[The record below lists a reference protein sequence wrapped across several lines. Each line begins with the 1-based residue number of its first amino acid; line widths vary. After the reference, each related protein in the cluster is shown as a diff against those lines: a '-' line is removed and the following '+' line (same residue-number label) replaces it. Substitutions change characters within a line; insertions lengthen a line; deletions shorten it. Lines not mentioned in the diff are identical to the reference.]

1 MVMRNRNRFKLFVA
15 AAALLVAACTTPSK
29 PVQDHLIDT
38 PPLWIHLPE
47 TTEAANK
54 EAPLVTSTVAD
65 VEHDWWGHFRDPTL
79 DSLVKEALTNNR
91 TLAIAKARVE
101 EARANRT
108 FARANLLPEVNAV
121 GSASRTNQGLLT
133 ANRTVNLAEADIQ
146 ATWEIDL
153 FGRNQARAS
162 EAAAILESEEAGA
175 QAVRV
180 ALLAEIARN
189 YFDLRNFER
198 QLVLTQQNLDSQQK
212 TLELTEVQL
221 QGGYASDFDVQRAA
235 AQVSTTQ
242 ALLPDLQAA
251 YDAAVTRL
259 NILLG
264 YPPGSKDAVLKTVRE
279 LTPLDPGI
287 VVAAPAAV
295 LATRPDIR
303 VAERRFAATMSAKEA
318 ATAEL
323 LPDISLTALFGVQG
337 GTGIGATPW
346 GVGLNLAQPILN
358 FGRLESQID
367 AADARQRQAFLNYQ
381 QTVLEALG
389 DMEDALSR
397 YIQENAR
404 NASLSAAVGQNRKA
418 EDLAMQQYGNGFT
431 SLLDVLVAQRN
442 LLEAEASQ
450 AASDANLRKDL
461 VAIYTAAGGGWKE

>member
-1 MVMRNRNRFKLFVA
+1 MPNRNHLKLF
-15 AAALLVAACTTPSK
+15 AALAALVVAACATPSK
-29 PVQDHLIDT
+29 PQQDPLIST
-38 PPLWIHLPE
+38 PPVWMHLPD
-47 TTEAANK
+47 TIEAANK
-54 EAPLVTSTVAD
+54 EAPLVTGTAAA
-65 VEHDWWGHFRDPTL
+65 VEHDWWRNFGDPTL
-79 DSLVKEALTNNR
+79 DALVKESLTNNR

-101 EARANRT
+101 EARASRS
-108 FARANLLPEVNAV
+108 FARATLLPEVNAV
-121 GSASRTNQGLLT
+121 GAVSRSNQGLLT
-133 ANRTVNLAEADIQ
+133 ADRAVNIAEADLQ
-146 ATWEIDL
+146 ASWELDL

-180 ALLAEIARN
+180 ALLAEVARN
-189 YFDLRNFER
+189 YFDLRNYER
-198 QLVLTQQNLDSQQK
+198 QLVLTRQNLDSQQK
-212 TLELTEVQL
+212 TLELTQVQL
-221 QGGYASDFDVQRAA
+221 QGGYSSDFDVQRAA

-242 ALLPDLQAA
+242 ALIPDLQAA
-251 YDAAVTRL
+251 YDAAATRL

-264 YPPGSKDAVLKTVRE
+264 YPPGSKDALLKTAQA
-279 LTPLDPGI
+279 LKPLDAGI
-287 VVAAPAAV
+287 VVAAPATV

-323 LPDISLTALFGVQG
+323 FPDISLTALFGIQG
-337 GTGIGATPW
+337 ATGLSATPW
-346 GVGLNLAQPILN
+346 GFGANLAQPILN
-358 FGRLESQID
+358 FGRIESQID

-389 DMEDALSR
+389 NMEDALSH
-397 YIQENAR
+397 YLQENVR

-418 EDLAMQQYGNGFT
+418 EDLARQQYGNGFT
-431 SLLDVLVAQRN
+431 SLLDVLVAQRS

-450 AASDANLRKDL
+450 AASDASLRKDL

>member
-1 MVMRNRNRFKLFVA
+1 
-15 AAALLVAACTTPSK
+15 
-29 PVQDHLIDT
+29 
-38 PPLWIHLPE
+38 
-47 TTEAANK
+47 
-54 EAPLVTSTVAD
+54 VTSTVAE
-65 VEHDWWGHFRDPTL
+65 VEHNWWGHFGDPIL
-79 DSLVKEALTNNR
+79 DDLVKDTLTNNR
-91 TLAIAKARVE
+91 TLAIAEARVE

-108 FARANLLPEVNAV
+108 IARANLLPEVNAV
-121 GSASRTNQGLLT
+121 GQASRGNQGLLT
-133 ANRTVNLAEADIQ
+133 GDRTVNLAEADIQ

-153 FGRNQARAS
+153 FGRNQARAA

-180 ALLAEIARN
+180 ALLAEVARN

-198 QLVLTQQNLDSQQK
+198 QLVLTRQNLDTQQK
-212 TLELTEVQL
+212 TLELTQVQL
-221 QGGYASDFDVQRAA
+221 RGGYASDFDVQRAA

-242 ALLPDLQAA
+242 ALIPDLQAA

-264 YPPGSKDAVLKTVRE
+264 FPPGSKDALLKTARE
-279 LTPLDPGI
+279 LKPLDPGI

-303 VAERRFAATMSAKEA
+303 VAERRFAASMSAKEA
-318 ATAEL
+318 ATADL

-337 GTGIGATPW
+337 ASGLAGATPW

-358 FGRLESQID
+358 FGSLESQVD

-389 DMEDALSR
+389 NMEDALSR
-397 YIQENAR
+397 YLQENAR

-431 SLLDVLVAQRN
+431 SLLDLLVAQRN

>member
-1 MVMRNRNRFKLFVA
+1 LDPSARN
-15 AAALLVAACTTPSK
+15 
-29 PVQDHLIDT
+29 D
-38 PPLWIHLPE
+38 
-47 TTEAANK
+47 EAANK

-79 DSLVKEALTNNR
+79 DALVKEALTNNR

-221 QGGYASDFDVQRAA
+221 QGGYSSDFDVQRAA

-264 YPPGSKDAVLKTVRE
+264 YPPAAKT
-279 LTPLDPGI
+279 
-287 VVAAPAAV
+287 
-295 LATRPDIR
+295 
-303 VAERRFAATMSAKEA
+303 
-318 ATAEL
+318 
-323 LPDISLTALFGVQG
+323 
-337 GTGIGATPW
+337 
-346 GVGLNLAQPILN
+346 
-358 FGRLESQID
+358 
-367 AADARQRQAFLNYQ
+367 
-381 QTVLEALG
+381 
-389 DMEDALSR
+389 R
-397 YIQENAR
+397 Y
-404 NASLSAAVGQNRKA
+404 
-418 EDLAMQQYGNGFT
+418 
-431 SLLDVLVAQRN
+431 
-442 LLEAEASQ
+442 
-450 AASDANLRKDL
+450 
-461 VAIYTAAGGGWKE
+461 

>member
-1 MVMRNRNRFKLFVA
+1 MRNRNRLKLFAA
-15 AAALLVAACTTPSK
+15 AAALLVAACATPSK
-29 PVQDHLIDT
+29 PPQDSLIDT

-54 EAPLVTSTVAD
+54 DSPLVTSTVAQ
-65 VEHDWWGHFRDPTL
+65 VEHDWWGHFGDPTL
-79 DSLVKEALTNNR
+79 DTLVKEALTNNR
-91 TLAIAKARVE
+91 SLAIAKARVE
-101 EARANRT
+101 EARANRS
-108 FARANLLPEVNAV
+108 FARANLLPQVNAV
-121 GSASRTNQGLLT
+121 GSVGRSNQGFLT
-133 ANRTVNLAEADIQ
+133 GDRVVNLAEADIQ
-146 ATWEIDL
+146 ASWEIDL
-153 FGRNQARAS
+153 FGRNQARAA

-180 ALLAEIARN
+180 ALLAEVARN

-198 QLVLTQQNLDSQQK
+198 QLVLTRQNLETQQK
-212 TLELTEVQL
+212 TLELTQVQL
-221 QGGYASDFDVQRAA
+221 QGGYASDFDVQRSA

-242 ALLPDLQAA
+242 ALIPDLQAA

-264 YPPGSKDAVLKTVRE
+264 YPPGSKDALLKTVRE
-279 LTPLDPGI
+279 LRPLDPGI
-287 VVAAPAAV
+287 IVAAPAAV

-323 LPDISLTALFGVQG
+323 LPDISLTALFGIQG
-337 GTGIGATPW
+337 ATGLSATPW

-358 FGRLESQID
+358 FGRIESDID

-389 DMEDALSR
+389 NMEDALSH
-397 YIQENAR
+397 YLQENAR

-431 SLLDVLVAQRN
+431 SLLDVLVAQRD
-442 LLEAEASQ
+442 LLDAEASQ